1 MNRTKQIA
9 IYVMFVVSLILS
21 GCVFSL
27 KIRLVESG
35 KSIAEVD
42 INYVNDLRK
51 YKDDNGQ
58 IPLERVFYKAGF
70 RVIDSVTFLRS
81 GKIVLKKQWQEI
93 ASDSYWL
100 DDTQVQVQ
108 DHKLNIDE
116 IQIQQNSMLPQVKF
130 HSTDIN
136 PFILYSLGLTKIDQI
151 KNNNF
156 PQMSTQHL
164 LFIYIDAFGYLD
176 YEKASQQ
183 GLIPNLNSF
192 STPILGITT
201 YPSITNVFTASL
213 LTGKEPE
220 VNQVDQY
227 GIRQTILPTFL
238 DEAAKDGLKVT
249 VIEGYSIYFKNLNQ
263 GELITTPGR
272 KGVTVSDQDM
282 MVNVNRVLDRVELPN
297 LLWIH
302 FYGLDDTGHA
312 YGPWSTEYITNL
324 KNIDGYIGDI
334 INKVANDTIFVI
346 TSDHGMHPVIGTV
359 HQGSHGNLIAEDMFT
374 FIDIFQKK

>member
-1 MNRTKQIA
+1 MSEQRRIGET
-9 IYVMFVVSLILS
+9 S
-21 GCVFSL
+21 
-27 KIRLVESG
+27 E
-35 KSIAEVD
+35 
-42 INYVNDLRK
+42 
-51 YKDDNGQ
+51 
-58 IPLERVFYKAGF
+58 LERVFYKAGF

-151 KNNNF
+151 INNNF

-164 LFIYIDAFGYLD
+164 IFIYIDAFGYLD

-183 GLIPNLNSF
+183 GLISNLNSF

-220 VNQVDQY
+220 VSQVDQY

-238 DEAAKDGLKVT
+238 DEAVKDGLKVT

-272 KGVTVSDQDM
+272 KGVTASDQDM

-346 TSDHGMHPVIGTV
+346 TSDHGMHPVIGKI
-359 HQGSHGNLIAEDMFT
+359 HEGSHGNLIAEDMFT